1 MANESWADDLA
12 TCETVM
18 DVVIT
23 IYFWAGVR
31 EEGGHAFRRAA
42 EARILE
48 ITAEKAK
55 REAIARRLEHAAIL
69 LGGQWALTH
78 DVDCVRRWEN
88 KKGNEV
94 EVAVRDYVYITVTRK
109 GKSRQVRLRLQA
121 FDVMQGY
128 HEMYNIVQNMVI
140 ELHEDEAS
148 NGNT

>member
-1 MANESWADDLA
+1 MASKSWVDLA
-12 TCETVM
+12 NCETVR
-18 DVVIT
+18 DVVLV
-23 IYFWAGVR
+23 IYFWPGSY
-31 EEGGHAFRRAA
+31 EDGENSKFRRAA

-55 REAIARRLEHAAIL
+55 LEAIARRLEHAAIL
-69 LGGQWALTH
+69 LGAQWTLTH

-88 KKGNEV
+88 KKGNQV

-148 NGNT
+148 HGNA